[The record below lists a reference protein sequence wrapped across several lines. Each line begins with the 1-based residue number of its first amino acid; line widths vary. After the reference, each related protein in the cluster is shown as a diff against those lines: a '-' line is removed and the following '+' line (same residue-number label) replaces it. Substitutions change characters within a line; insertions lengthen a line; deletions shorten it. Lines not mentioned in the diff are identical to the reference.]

1 MNHTHVDRHSG
12 WSRRTGVAFA
22 LLGLTIGMLVAE
34 PTGPTPN
41 SLSDAERKDGW
52 RLLFDGTDLHGWRS
66 YRGTDAPA
74 NGWRVENGELRKLP
88 GVKGGD
94 LVTREK
100 YNDFELSW
108 EWWIAPEG
116 NNGVKYLVTE
126 ERPSAP
132 GHEYQMIDD
141 KTNPD
146 ALKGPKRMTA
156 AFYDVLPPSA
166 DKPVKPAKEWNSS
179 RILVKGQH
187 VEHWLNG
194 KKVLEYELGSRAI
207 QAAIAESKFKS
218 SVGFGEKIAGHI
230 MLTDHHDEARFR
242 SIKIR
247 ELSR

>member
-1 MNHTHVDRHSG
+1 MKDIPVKLRNT
-12 WSRRTGVAFA
+12 WSRQTGIVCAVFA
-22 LLGLTIGMLVAE
+22 LTLSALIAQ
-34 PTGPTPN
+34 PAGPTPN
-41 SLSDAERKDGW
+41 TLSDSERKEGW
-52 RLLFDGTDLHGWRS
+52 RLLFDGSDLHGWRS
-66 YRGTDAPA
+66 YRGAEAPA
-74 NGWRVENGELRKLP
+74 NGWRVEHGELRKLP
-88 GVKGGD
+88 GIKGGD

-100 YNDFELSW
+100 YSDFELSW

-166 DKPVKPAKEWNSS
+166 DKPVKPAKEWNFS

-194 KKVLEYELGSRAI
+194 KKVLEYELGSPALK
-207 QAAIAESKFKS
+207 AAIAESKFKS
-218 SVGFGEKIAGHI
+218 SAGFGEKIAGHI
-230 MLTDHHDEARFR
+230 MLTDHQDEARFR

-247 ELSR
+247 DLSH